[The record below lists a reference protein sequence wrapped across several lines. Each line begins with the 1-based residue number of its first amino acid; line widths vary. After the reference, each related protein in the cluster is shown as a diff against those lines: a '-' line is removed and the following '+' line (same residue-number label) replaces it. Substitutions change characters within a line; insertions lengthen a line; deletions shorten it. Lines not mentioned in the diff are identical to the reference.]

1 MQSDHPVDGIFDI
14 DVELGHEMIPE
25 ACLLGQE
32 LLDVVFGVVETAA
45 AFAPGGKGFRLAPG
59 GIGLVLAGPGVLEVG
74 LQRRLVEIRH
84 FFFAAGKFL
93 RARGLGVAAGPV
105 PAPIGIGLAVGA
117 GFGANVFLAAV
128 VDLEKGILLQLLLD
142 VSRQLLVGH
151 LQQLDRLLQLGRH
164 DQGGGLAL
172 A

>member
-1 MQSDHPVDGIFDI
+1 M
-14 DVELGHEMIPE
+14 
-25 ACLLGQE
+25 
-32 LLDVVFGVVETAA
+32 
-45 AFAPGGKGFRLAPG
+45 
-59 GIGLVLAGPGVLEVG
+59 
-74 LQRRLVEIRH
+74 VEIRH

-93 RARGLGVAAGPV
+93 CARGLGVAAGPV

-142 VSRQLLVGH
+142 VGRQLLVGH

-164 DQGGGLAL
+164 DQRGGLPL